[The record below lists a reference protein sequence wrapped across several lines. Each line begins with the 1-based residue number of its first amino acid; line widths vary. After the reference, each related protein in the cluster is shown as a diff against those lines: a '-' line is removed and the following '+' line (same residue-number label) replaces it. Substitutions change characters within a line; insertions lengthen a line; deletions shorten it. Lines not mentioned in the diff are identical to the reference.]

1 MASISSAGIGSGLD
15 VNSIVTQ
22 LMAIERQPLTALKT
36 KQTSIQTTV
45 SEYGKVKSAISTLRD
60 AASKLAGSSLWA
72 QTVSSSSDAKAVT
85 STTNGSVAG
94 TYAVAVQ
101 SLASV
106 QTVAT
111 GVYPVTTTSPGSGVL
126 RIDMGAWGAGQ
137 TSFTGKSPA
146 VSADITIAASDTLAD
161 VRDKIN
167 AAGVGVTALIMTDS
181 SGSRLLMR
189 STISGAE
196 NGFRTSGIA
205 GLSFDPSAGAAGMTQ
220 TQAAAD
226 AKATVNGLPVTSTT
240 NAFVNI
246 VDGLSLTLNAVTTA
260 PVNIDVAADKEN
272 LKKAITAFAD
282 SYTAVMKLIA
292 TNTKY
297 DPVTKRGGP
306 LLADSA
312 VSAMQTQMRSLVGD
326 VSGAS
331 SVFSRLSDVGLQI
344 QTDGSM
350 TVNATK
356 LDSAL
361 VNLPELKK
369 AFSNSDV
376 LNPAN
381 NGFAKKFKTLNDAML
396 SSDGSLAS
404 RTDGLGTQLTRNQ
417 RSQDDMNV
425 RLAGIEKRLRAQY
438 NALDSRMAELSG
450 RSGLVSQQIASYNNQ
465 R

>member
-1 MASISSAGIGSGLD
+1 MAGISSAGIGSGLD

-22 LMAIERQPLTALKT
+22 LMAIERQPLKALQT
-36 KQTSIQTTV
+36 KQTTIQTTV

-60 AASKLAGSSLWA
+60 AASKLASSSLWG
-72 QTVSSSSDAKAVT
+72 QTVSTSSNAAAVT
-85 STTNGSVAG
+85 ATTNGSLAG
-94 TYAVAVQ
+94 NYSVAVQ
-101 SLASV
+101 SLASA

-111 GVYPVTTTSPGSGVL
+111 GVYPTTTTTPGSGVL
-126 RIDMGAWGAGQ
+126 RIDLGAWGAGQ

-146 VSADITIAASDTLAD
+146 VSADITVAATDTLSD

-167 AAGVGVTALIMTDS
+167 AAGIGVTALIMTDA

-189 STISGAE
+189 SSTTGAA

-205 GLSFDPSAGAAGMTQ
+205 GLDYDPSAGAAGMTQ

-240 NAFVNI
+240 NNFVNI

-260 PVNIDVAADKEN
+260 PVNVDISADKDN
-272 LKKAITAFAD
+272 IKKALTAFAD
-282 SYTAVMKLIA
+282 AYTAVTKLITA
-292 TNTKY
+292 DTKF
-297 DPVTKRGGP
+297 DPVTKKGGP

-312 VSAMQTQMRSLVGD
+312 VSAIQTQLRSLVGAT
-326 VSGAS
+326 SGAS
-331 SVFSRLSDVGLQI
+331 TVFTRLSDVGLQL

-376 LNPAN
+376 LAPAN
-381 NGFAKKFKTLNDAML
+381 DGFGKKFRVLNDTYL
-396 SSDGSLAS
+396 SADGSLAS
-404 RTDGLGTQLTRNQ
+404 RTDGLSTQLTRNQ
-417 RSQDDMNV
+417 KSQDDLNV
-425 RLAGIEKRLRAQY
+425 RLAGIEKRMRAQY
-438 NALDSRMAELSG
+438 NALDARMAQITS
-450 RSGLVSQQIASYNNQ
+450 SSSLVSQQIAAYN
-465 R
+465 RSG

>member
-22 LMAIERQPLTALKT
+22 LMSIERQPLKVLQT
-36 KQTSIQTTV
+36 KQASIQTTV
-45 SEYGKVKSAISTLRD
+45 SEYGKVKSAISSLRD
-60 AASKLAGSSLWA
+60 AAGKLASASQWGQTMSTSSNPA
-72 QTVSSSSDAKAVT
+72 AVT

-111 GVYPVTTTSPGSGVL
+111 GVYPTTTSTPGSGVL
-126 RIDMGAWGAGQ
+126 TIDMGAWGAGQ

-146 VSADITIAASDTLAD
+146 VSASISIAASDTLTD

-181 SGSRLLMR
+181 TGSRLLMR
-189 STISGAE
+189 SNISGAE
-196 NGFRTSGIA
+196 NGFRSSGVA
-205 GLSFDPSAGAAGMTQ
+205 GLTFNPPGGAGMTQ

-292 TNTKY
+292 ADTKF
-297 DPVTKRGGP
+297 DPVTRKGGP

-312 VSAMQTQMRSLVGD
+312 VSAMQTQMRSLVGEA
-326 VSGAS
+326 SGAS
-331 SVFSRLSDVGLQI
+331 AVFGRLSDVGLQI

-350 TVNATK
+350 TVNAAK

-369 AFSNSDV
+369 AFSNVDV
-376 LNPAN
+376 LSPAN
-381 NGFAKKFKTLNDAML
+381 NGFAKKFKALNDAML
-396 SSDGSLAS
+396 ASDGSLAGK
-404 RTDGLGTQLTRNQ
+404 TDGLGTQLTRNQ
-417 RSQDDMNV
+417 KSQDDMNV
-425 RLAGIEKRLRAQY
+425 RLEGIEKRLRAQY
-438 NALDSRMAELSG
+438 NALDSRMAALTG
-450 RSGLVSQQIASYNNQ
+450 KSGLVSQQIASYNNQ

>member
-22 LMAIERQPLTALKT
+22 LMAIERQPLTALQT

-60 AASKLAGSSLWA
+60 AASKLSGSSLWG
-72 QTVSSSSDAKAVT
+72 QTVSTSSNAAAVT

-94 TYAVAVQ
+94 TYSVAVQ

-111 GVYPVTTTSPGSGVL
+111 GVYPTTTVNPGTGVL
-126 RIDMGAWGAGQ
+126 HVDMGAWGAGQ

-146 VSADITIAASDTLAD
+146 VSADISIAATDTLTD

-167 AAGVGVTALIMTDS
+167 AAGVGVTALVMTDS

-189 STISGAE
+189 SNVSGAQ

-205 GLSFDPSAGAAGMTQ
+205 GLGFDPAGGAAGMTQ

-260 PVNIDVAADKEN
+260 PVNVEVAADKEN
-272 LKKAITAFAD
+272 IKKALSAFAD
-282 SYTAVMKLIA
+282 AYSAVNKLI
-292 TNTKY
+292 TTDTKY
-297 DPVTKRGGP
+297 DPTTKKGGP

-312 VSAMQTQMRSLVGD
+312 VSAMQTRLRSMVGD
-326 VSGAS
+326 VCGAS
-331 SVFSRLSDVGLQI
+331 SVFARLSDVGLQL

-350 TVNATK
+350 KVDATRV
-356 LDSAL
+356 DSAL
-361 VNLPELKK
+361 VNLTELKK

-376 LNPAN
+376 LVPAN
-381 NGFAKKFKTLNDAML
+381 DGFGKKFRLLNDTFL
-396 SSDGSLAS
+396 SADGSLAS

-417 RSQDDMNV
+417 KSQDDLTV
-425 RLAGIEKRLRAQY
+425 RLAGIEKRMRAQY
-438 NALDSRMAELSG
+438 NALDARMAQLTGAS
-450 RSGLVSQQIASYNNQ
+450 SLVSQQIAAYN
-465 R
+465 RGG

>member
-22 LMAIERQPLTALKT
+22 LMAIERQPLNALQT
-36 KQTSIQTTV
+36 KQTAIQTTV

-60 AASKLAGSSLWA
+60 AASKLSGSSLWG
-72 QTVSSSSDAKAVT
+72 QTVSTSSNAAAVT

-94 TYAVAVQ
+94 TYSVAVQ

-111 GVYPVTTTSPGSGVL
+111 GVYPTTSTAPGSGVL
-126 RIDMGAWGAGQ
+126 HIDMGAWGAGQ

-146 VSADITIAASDTLAD
+146 VSADITIAASDTLLN

-167 AAGVGVTALIMTDS
+167 AAGLGVTALIMTDA

-189 STISGAE
+189 SNISGTG
-196 NGFRTSGIA
+196 NGFRTSGIT
-205 GLSFDPSAGAAGMTQ
+205 GLNFDPAGGSAGMTQ

-240 NAFVNI
+240 NVFVNI
-246 VDGLSLTLNAVTTA
+246 VDGLSLTLNAVTTL
-260 PVNIDVAADKEN
+260 PVNVDVVADKEN

-282 SYTAVMKLIA
+282 AYSAVNKLISA
-292 TNTKY
+292 DTKY
-297 DPVTKRGGP
+297 DPVTKKGGP

-312 VSAMQTQMRSLVGD
+312 VSAVQTQLRALVGEA
-326 VSGAS
+326 SGAS
-331 SVFSRLSDVGLQI
+331 TVFGRLSDVGLQL

-350 TVNATK
+350 TVDATK

-369 AFSNSDV
+369 AFSNTDAM
-376 LNPAN
+376 NPTK
-381 NGFAKKFKTLNDAML
+381 NGFAKKFKALNDTML
-396 SSDGSLAS
+396 SADGSLAS
-404 RTDGLGTQLTRNQ
+404 RSDGLSTQLTRNQ
-417 RSQDDMNV
+417 KSQDDLTV
-425 RLAGIEKRLRAQY
+425 RLAGIEKRMRAQY
-438 NALDSRMAELSG
+438 NALDARMAHLTGS
-450 RSGLVSQQIASYNNQ
+450 SSLVSQQIAAYN
-465 R
+465 RGG

>member
-22 LMAIERQPLTALKT
+22 LMSIERQPLNALQTKATA
-36 KQTSIQTTV
+36 IQSTV

-60 AASKLAGSSLWA
+60 AASKLSGSSLWG
-72 QTVSSSSDAKAVT
+72 QTVSTSSNAAAVT

-111 GVYPVTTTSPGSGVL
+111 GVYPTTTSTPGSGVL
-126 RIDMGAWGAGQ
+126 TIDMGAWGAGQ
-137 TSFTGKSPA
+137 TSFTGKTPA
-146 VSADITIAASDTLAD
+146 VSANINIAATDTLTD

-189 STISGAE
+189 SNVSGAE
-196 NGFRTSGIA
+196 NGFRTSGVA
-205 GLSFDPSAGAAGMTQ
+205 GLGFNPPGGAAGMTQ

-240 NAFVNI
+240 NSFVNI

-260 PVNIDVAADKEN
+260 PVNVDVAADKDN
-272 LKKAITAFAD
+272 LKKAVTAFAEAY
-282 SYTAVMKLIA
+282 SAVMKLIS
-292 TNTKY
+292 TDTKY
-297 DPVTKRGGP
+297 DPVTKKGGP

-312 VSAMQTQMRSLVGD
+312 VSTMQTQMRALVSE

-331 SVFSRLSDVGLQI
+331 AVFGHLSDVGLQI
-344 QTDGSM
+344 QTDGSL
-350 TVNATK
+350 TVNAAK

-369 AFSNSDV
+369 AFSNSDA
-376 LNPAN
+376 LNSAN
-381 NGFAKKFKTLNDAML
+381 NGFAKKFKALNDTML
-396 SSDGSLAS
+396 ASDGSLAN
-404 RTDGLGTQLTRNQ
+404 RTDGLSTQITRNQ
-417 RSQDDMNV
+417 KSQDDMNI

-438 NALDSRMAELSG
+438 NALDARMGQLTG
-450 RSGLVSQQIASYNNQ
+450 KSGLVSQQIAAYN
-465 R
+465 RGG

>member
-1 MASISSAGIGSGLD
+1 MATISSAGIGSGLD

-22 LMAIERQPLTALKT
+22 LMAIERQPLNALQT
-36 KQTSIQTTV
+36 KATSIQTTV

-60 AASKLAGSSLWA
+60 AASKLASASQWA
-72 QTVSSSSDAKAVT
+72 QTVSTSSNPAAVT

-111 GVYPVTTTSPGSGVL
+111 GVYPTTTSTPGSGVL
-126 RIDMGAWGAGQ
+126 TIDMGAWGAGQ

-146 VSADITIAASDTLAD
+146 VTASIPIAASDTLTD

-189 STISGAE
+189 SNVSGAE
-196 NGFRTSGIA
+196 NGFRSSGVA
-205 GLSFDPSAGAAGMTQ
+205 GLNFNPPGGAGMTQ

-226 AKATVNGLPVTSTT
+226 AKATVNGLPVTSST
-240 NAFVNI
+240 NVFANI

-260 PVNIDVAADKEN
+260 AVNVDVVADKDSF
-272 LKKAITAFAD
+272 KKAITAFAD

-292 TNTKY
+292 TDTKF
-297 DPVTKRGGP
+297 DPVTRRGGP

-312 VSAMQTQMRSLVGD
+312 VTTMQTQMRSLVGD
-326 VSGAS
+326 ASGAS
-331 SVFSRLSDVGLQI
+331 GVFGRLSDVGLQI

-356 LDSAL
+356 VDSAL
-361 VNLPELKK
+361 VNLTELKK

-381 NGFAKKFKTLNDAML
+381 NGFAKKFKALNDTML
-396 SSDGSLAS
+396 ASDGSLAGK
-404 RTDGLGTQLTRNQ
+404 TDGLSTQLTRNQ
-417 RSQDDMNV
+417 KSQDDLTI

-438 NALDSRMAELSG
+438 NALDARMGQLNG
-450 RSGLVSQQIASYNNQ
+450 RSNLVSQQIAAYN
-465 R
+465 RGG

>member
-15 VNSIVTQ
+15 VNSIVSQ
-22 LMAIERQPLTALKT
+22 LMAIERQPLNALQT

-60 AASKLAGSSLWA
+60 TASKLAGSSLWG
-72 QTVSSSSDAKAVT
+72 QTVSTSSNAAAVT

-94 TYAVAVQ
+94 SYSVAVQ

-111 GVYPVTTTSPGSGVL
+111 GVYPTTTTTPGSGVL
-126 RIDMGAWGAGQ
+126 HIDLGAWGAGQ
-137 TSFTGKSPA
+137 TTFTGKVPIA
-146 VSADITIAASDTLAD
+146 SADITIAATDTLTD

-167 AAGVGVTALIMTDS
+167 AAGVEVTALIMTDA

-189 STISGAE
+189 SNITGAE

-205 GLSFDPSAGAAGMTQ
+205 GLDFDPSSGGAGMTQ
-220 TQAAAD
+220 TQTAAD

-246 VDGLSLTLNAVTTA
+246 VDGLSLTLNAVTTS
-260 PVNIDVAADKEN
+260 PVNVDVVADKDS
-272 LKKAITAFAD
+272 LKKALTAFAEA
-282 SYTAVMKLIA
+282 YTAVNKLIA
-292 TNTKY
+292 ADTKY
-297 DPVTKRGGP
+297 DPITKKGGP

-312 VSAMQTQMRSLVGD
+312 VSTLQSQLRSLVGQS
-326 VSGAS
+326 SGAS
-331 SVFSRLSDVGLQI
+331 AVFGRLSDVGLQL
-344 QTDGSM
+344 QADGSM

-369 AFSNSDV
+369 AFSNSNILD
-376 LNPAN
+376 PSQD
-381 NGFAKKFKTLNDAML
+381 GFGKKFRVLNDAML
-396 SSDGSLAS
+396 AADGSLSS
-404 RTDGLGTQLTRNQ
+404 RSEGLSSQLTRNQ
-417 RSQDDMNV
+417 KSQDDLNV

-438 NALDSRMAELSG
+438 NALDKRMAQITS
-450 RSGLVSQQIASYNNQ
+450 SSSLVTQQIAAYNRNG
-465 R
+465 

>member
-22 LMAIERQPLTALKT
+22 LMAIERQPLNALQT
-36 KQTSIQTTV
+36 KQTAIQTTV

-60 AASKLAGSSLWA
+60 AASKLASSSLWG
-72 QTVSSSSDAKAVT
+72 QTVSTSSNAAAVT

-111 GVYPVTTTSPGSGVL
+111 GVYPATTVNPGTGVL
-126 RIDMGAWGAGQ
+126 HIDMGAWGAGQ
-137 TSFTGKSPA
+137 TSFTGKVPA
-146 VSADITIAASDTLAD
+146 VSADITIAATDTLTD

-189 STISGAE
+189 SNVSGAE

-205 GLSFDPSAGAAGMTQ
+205 GLDFDPAGGGAGMTQ

-272 LKKAITAFAD
+272 IKKALTAFAD
-282 SYTAVMKLIA
+282 AYTAVNKLIA
-292 TNTKY
+292 TDTKY
-297 DPVTKRGGP
+297 DPVTKKGGP

-312 VSAMQTQMRSLVGD
+312 VSAMQTQLRSMVGEI
-326 VSGAS
+326 SGAS
-331 SVFSRLSDVGLQI
+331 TVFSRLSDVGLQV

-356 LDSAL
+356 VDSAL
-361 VNLPELKK
+361 VNLTELKK

-376 LNPAN
+376 LAPTND
-381 NGFAKKFKTLNDAML
+381 GFGKKFRLLNDTFL
-396 SSDGSLAS
+396 SADGSLAS

-417 RSQDDMNV
+417 KNQDSLTV
-425 RLAGIEKRLRAQY
+425 RLAGIEKRMRAQY
-438 NALDSRMAELSG
+438 NALDARMAQLNGS
-450 RSGLVSQQIASYNNQ
+450 SSLVSQQIAAYN
-465 R
+465 RGG

>member
-15 VNSIVTQ
+15 VNSIVSQ
-22 LMAIERQPLTALKT
+22 LMALERAPLNALQT

-45 SEYGKVKSAISTLRD
+45 SEYGKIKSAISTLRD
-60 AASKLAGSSLWA
+60 AASKLAGSSLWG
-72 QTVSSSSDAKAVT
+72 QTVSTSSNAAAVT

-94 TYAVAVQ
+94 SYAVAVQ
-101 SLASV
+101 SMASV

-111 GVYPVTTTSPGSGVL
+111 GVYPTTTSVPGSGVL

-146 VSADITIAASDTLAD
+146 VFADISIASTDTLTD

-189 STISGAE
+189 SNVTGAE

-205 GLSFDPSAGAAGMTQ
+205 GLDFNPAAGAAGMTQ

-240 NAFVNI
+240 NSFVNI
-246 VDGLSLTLNAVTTA
+246 VDGLSLTLTAVTTV
-260 PVNIDVAADKEN
+260 PVNVDVVADKEN
-272 LKKAITAFAD
+272 IKKAVTAFAEA
-282 SYTAVMKLIA
+282 YTAVNKLIA
-292 TNTKY
+292 ADTKY
-297 DPVTKRGGP
+297 DPVTKKGGP

-312 VSAMQTQMRSLVGD
+312 VSAMQTRLRSLVGET
-326 VSGAS
+326 SGAS
-331 SVFSRLSDVGLQI
+331 SVFGRLSDVGLQI
-344 QTDGSM
+344 QSDGSL

-376 LNPAN
+376 LDTTK
-381 NGFAKKFKTLNDAML
+381 NGFGKKFRLLNDTFL
-396 SSDGSLAS
+396 STDGSLATRS
-404 RTDGLGTQLTRNQ
+404 DGLSTQLTRNQ
-417 RSQDDMNV
+417 KSQDDLTI
-425 RLAGIEKRLRAQY
+425 RLAGVEKRLRAQY
-438 NALDSRMAELSG
+438 NALDARMAQLTGQS
-450 RSGLVSQQIASYNNQ
+450 SLVSQQIASYN
-465 R
+465 RGG